1 MEVCLT
7 MAMTTERVAA
17 ALEQRLADG
26 TYSPGDLV
34 PSAGDLS
41 TEFGVAVGT
50 ARRALALLDS
60 RGATIGGGQGRRRRF
75 ADKDRGTD
83 LATALERIRADI
95 VSGTRPSSTELPSE
109 ADLVAA
115 TGFSRYAVREALAEL
130 ERIGVLVNRPGRRRQ
145 IAGDYEASTARYE
158 QVVSAIR
165 DDVRRGRL
173 VTGARMPTEIALC
186 ERFGMSRVTV
196 RRALSELE
204 KAGVFVRDEAGRRIV
219 A

>member
-1 MEVCLT
+1 MSGVH
-7 MAMTTERVAA
+7 
-17 ALEQRLADG
+17 
-26 TYSPGDLV
+26 
-34 PSAGDLS
+34 SAG
-41 TEFGVAVGT
+41 
-50 ARRALALLDS
+50 
-60 RGATIGGGQGRRRRF
+60 
-75 ADKDRGTD
+75 
-83 LATALERIRADI
+83 
-95 VSGTRPSSTELPSE
+95 TELPSE

-145 IAGDYEASTARYE
+145 VAGDYEASTARYE

-165 DDVRRGRL
+165 DDVRQGKL
-173 VTGARMPTEIALC
+173 VAGERMPTEVALC

-196 RRALSELE
+196 RRALVELE